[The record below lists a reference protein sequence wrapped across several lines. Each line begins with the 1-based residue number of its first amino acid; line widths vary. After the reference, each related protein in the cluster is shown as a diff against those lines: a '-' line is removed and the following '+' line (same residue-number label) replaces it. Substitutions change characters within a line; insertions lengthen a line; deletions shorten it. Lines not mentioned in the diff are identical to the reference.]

1 MPTITLLCL
10 LAIVAIAWPNEVTD
24 APAPDANGGTGESTD
39 QQTGNDSN
47 PSIKPAVSSGGDRI
61 TVPDVI
67 RTSTPD
73 SSNEPQ
79 GLRGAAVN
87 ANGRPLMGVTVYL
100 VESASND
107 PMLLHLVN
115 QQPHLL
121 APMASAET
129 AQDGTF
135 AVGLAV
141 AQKKTYDLFLLSP
154 RHATVRMTGLRL
166 LPNSWHDLGD
176 LILRT
181 GTTIRGRVTVK
192 GQLGMPVP
200 QATVKVSSGGAFAD
214 AALRAL
220 PGDSGGLIA
229 NVNANGEYE
238 LKNAPSSGVVL
249 VTALAPGFARVVKHD
264 IELNSN
270 GPVQVDFELSPGKT
284 LAGDVRTSTGLAI
297 ANARIEAWPKQAN
310 QPPLVTFSD
319 ERGTFL
325 LQGVRAQPH
334 TVKATAAGF
343 AATEQTEVTPSQ
355 AVHLTM
361 VPQNRIH
368 VTALA
373 PTGRVLRNYR
383 VGLRRFF
390 PKDHNA
396 PLDAQALANGTL
408 GSIHEVRDQRIR
420 LDGNNDYAVIHNVPD
435 GTYVCEVQ
443 ADSFAKSFSLPVRF
457 RAAQLPETAPGR
469 PKPQQPGSVQR
480 IEVTVTNGCSLL
492 GQVIDSRGAPLGGA
506 TVTTQSP
513 GTMPDSPM
521 LRMMDRWVPK
531 RVTQR
536 TQKTDDNGFFQF
548 ERMALSTYQLQIDH
562 PEACRT
568 FIRQIDGKQPTEKRL
583 APITMPH
590 GSVITGF
597 ATSQGRIAGQIKVV
611 LTTQQTAPADKSL
624 RLETVTDGE
633 GRYRFTRRIP
643 PGSYE
648 LRAAVVGT
656 TSPDSE
662 IFQQL
667 LQLKRSSTIFI
678 VPAGQD
684 IVEHNLNVPA
694 AN

>member
-1 MPTITLLCL
+1 
-10 LAIVAIAWPNEVTD
+10 
-24 APAPDANGGTGESTD
+24 
-39 QQTGNDSN
+39 
-47 PSIKPAVSSGGDRI
+47 
-61 TVPDVI
+61 
-67 RTSTPD
+67 
-73 SSNEPQ
+73 
-79 GLRGAAVN
+79 
-87 ANGRPLMGVTVYL
+87 
-100 VESASND
+100 
-107 PMLLHLVN
+107 
-115 QQPHLL
+115 
-121 APMASAET
+121 
-129 AQDGTF
+129 
-135 AVGLAV
+135 
-141 AQKKTYDLFLLSP
+141 
-154 RHATVRMTGLRL
+154 
-166 LPNSWHDLGD
+166 
-176 LILRT
+176 
-181 GTTIRGRVTVK
+181 
-192 GQLGMPVP
+192 
-200 QATVKVSSGGAFAD
+200 
-214 AALRAL
+214 
-220 PGDSGGLIA
+220 
-229 NVNANGEYE
+229 
-238 LKNAPSSGVVL
+238 
-249 VTALAPGFARVVKHD
+249 
-264 IELNSN
+264 
-270 GPVQVDFELSPGKT
+270 
-284 LAGDVRTSTGLAI
+284 
-297 ANARIEAWPKQAN
+297 
-310 QPPLVTFSD
+310 
-319 ERGTFL
+319 
-325 LQGVRAQPH
+325 
-334 TVKATAAGF
+334 
-343 AATEQTEVTPSQ
+343 
-355 AVHLTM
+355 
-361 VPQNRIH
+361 
-368 VTALA
+368 
-373 PTGRVLRNYR
+373 
-383 VGLRRFF
+383 
-390 PKDHNA
+390 
-396 PLDAQALANGTL
+396 
-408 GSIHEVRDQRIR
+408 
-420 LDGNNDYAVIHNVPD
+420 
-435 GTYVCEVQ
+435 
-443 ADSFAKSFSLPVRF
+443 
-457 RAAQLPETAPGR
+457 
-469 PKPQQPGSVQR
+469 VQR

-562 PEACRT
+562 PDACRT

>member
-238 LKNAPSSGVVL
+238 LKNAPSSGIVL

-343 AATEQTEVTPSQ
+343 AATEQTEVTPGQ

>member
-343 AATEQTEVTPSQ
+343 AATEQTEVTPGQ
-355 AVHLTM
+355 VVHLTM

-457 RAAQLPETAPGR
+457 RAAQLPEAAPGR

>member
-229 NVNANGEYE
+229 NVNANGDYE
-238 LKNAPSSGVVL
+238 LKNAPSNGVVL

-457 RAAQLPETAPGR
+457 RAAQLPEAAPGR